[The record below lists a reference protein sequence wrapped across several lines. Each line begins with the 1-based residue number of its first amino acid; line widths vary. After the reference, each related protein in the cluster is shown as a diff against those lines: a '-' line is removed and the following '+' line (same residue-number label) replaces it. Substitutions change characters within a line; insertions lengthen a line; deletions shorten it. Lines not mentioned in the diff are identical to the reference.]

1 MLMIALFVMVGFGLI
16 LVTRPDLVGKSVRR
30 RNAGLRVRKLSFR
43 IAGLVLILTAAYL
56 FWAAFADF
64 R

>member
-1 MLMIALFVMVGFGLI
+1 MLMIALLVMLCFGLI
-16 LVTRPDLVGKSVRR
+16 LVARPDLVGKSARR
-30 RNAGLRVRKLSFR
+30 RNAGLRARALSFR
-43 IAGLVLILTAAYL
+43 IAGLVLILTAAHL